1 MKTQFNRTFEAS
13 FTTEQHLDKI
23 IATISGKLIALE
35 ADSIWEAVNEWLEN
49 YIKTPSDHMEFNIE
63 LDYINTRN
71 IVELFKTL
79 KRIEKSEFQH
89 SSICINWLCETGDY
103 DMADLGYDMNVLC
116 GLPFKIKYV
125 EPVRKSA

>member
-1 MKTQFNRTFEAS
+1 MKTQFNKTFDAS
-13 FTTEQHLDKI
+13 FTTEKHVDKT
-23 IATISGKLIALE
+23 IATISGRIIALE
-35 ADSIWEAVNEWLEN
+35 ADSIWEIVTEWLEN
-49 YIKTPSDHMEFNIE
+49 YIKAPSDKMEFNLE

-79 KRIEKSEFQH
+79 KRIEKSELKH
-89 SSICINWLCETGDY
+89 STIGINWLCETGDF